1 LTGFQTPF
9 IFLAE
14 DDLDDQELLIEAFT
28 THSRSLT
35 IETATNGKKAVVFLE
50 GLPDSFL
57 PCLIVLDFNLPEI
70 DGAQILKL
78 LSENNR
84 FIKIPKV
91 VWSTSTSPVY
101 KELCLELG
109 AHAYY
114 VKPTDISSIHSL
126 AREMLEFCDE
136 DFS

>member
-1 LTGFQTPF
+1 MTGYQTPF

-28 THSRSLT
+28 RHSRSLT

-50 GLPDSFL
+50 ALPDSFL

-84 FIKIPKV
+84 FIRYPRLFGARLLRRCIRNY
-91 VWSTSTSPVY
+91 VWNW
-101 KELCLELG
+101 E
-109 AHAYY
+109 
-114 VKPTDISSIHSL
+114 
-126 AREMLEFCDE
+126 RMLIM
-136 DFS
+136 